1 VCKEVEIRFEIF
13 EYPYGKGDYSPPSTD
28 IARKQSIQGV
38 SCRHAK
44 DDAEVRGVALPL
56 TSSFF
61 LGSLRLPLKI
71 REHAI
76 RLSHEQQIENQKL
89 PRRGRLSAK
98 LMTQLRPGF
107 GQRIE
112 VLGTE

>member
-1 VCKEVEIRFEIF
+1 MCREVEISFAIL
-13 EYPYGKGDYSPPSTD
+13 EYPYVKGDYPPPSTD

-44 DDAEVRGVALPL
+44 EDTEVRGVALPL

-71 REHAI
+71 RGHAL
-76 RLSHEQQIENQKL
+76 RLYHEQQIENQQL
-89 PRRGRLSAK
+89 PRRGRLLAK
-98 LMTQLRPGF
+98 LMSQLRKRF
-107 GQRIE
+107 GQRIKA
-112 VLGTE
+112 LGTE